1 MRLLL
6 LGLLSLIV
14 VALAAPPVA
23 AADYAPSLL
32 YASVL
37 NGLILE
43 PDTGA
48 FRLDPMYA
56 TFLPEAERPPGA
68 LHPYAPDQGE
78 KLWAILVRKGEQDT
92 ELARYDFYVQDM
104 DPPFWHLTHYRLAD
118 PQTGESLGYA
128 GQVELKAGDYT
139 LDFHLESGTFW
150 TFPFGVS
157 VVKNDDPFGGGDRYY
172 LDGDWRDWGYLNYA
186 DADPDNMLYWKAWL
200 RHKGAEAERPVEV
213 RIALMRESENNK
225 LIAINRPEVTW
236 RLGPKWQRVEWPL
249 IEAGGSGALRYGKDL
264 LVDGAYALK
273 MIVADEPYGL
283 WRFEVK
289 GGKLV
294 PAGRTVRGEADPLTF
309 VEGGIDA
316 FWYQRAE

>member
-1 MRLLL
+1 MRLPLI
-6 LGLLSLIV
+6 GLLSLVILV
-14 VALAAPPVA
+14 LAALPVA

-32 YASVL
+32 YATVL

-48 FRLDPMYA
+48 LRLDPMYA

-78 KLWAILVRKGEQDT
+78 KLWAILVRKAEQDV
-92 ELARYDFYVQDM
+92 ELARFDFYAQDV
-104 DPPFWHLTHYRLAD
+104 DAPFWHLTHYRLAN

-128 GQVELKAGDYT
+128 GQVELKPGDYR
-139 LDFHLESGTFW
+139 LDFHLKSGTFW
-150 TFPFGVS
+150 TFPFSVS
-157 VVKNDDPFGGGDRYY
+157 VVKSEDPFRGGDRYY

-186 DADPDNMLYWKAWL
+186 DADPENMLYWKAWL
-200 RHKGAEAERPVEV
+200 RHKGAEAERPVTV
-213 RIALMRESENNK
+213 RITLTRGSDNK

-249 IEAGGSGALRYGKDL
+249 IEPGDGGALRYGKDL
-264 LVDGAYALK
+264 LVDGTYALK

-294 PAGRTVRGEADPLTF
+294 PAGRTVRAEADPLTF

-316 FWYQRAE
+316 FWYKRAE